1 VPDNTAESTDSV
13 ADKVEDFLTITELV
27 DNVPMA
33 YIIVA
38 LIVGVIIGAGVLLLM
53 DDASAKKNKALEETL
68 GGNE

>member
-1 VPDNTAESTDSV
+1 MPDNTAESTDSV